1 MSVSKATEVERKYTV
16 PTGATLPDLS
26 TVTGVTGAEAQPLAS
41 LDAVYVDTADRTLL
55 AARIAVRRRTG
66 GHDAGWHVKLPAPTG
81 RVELQAPIDD
91 ADPEAVPAALTAALR
106 SRVRGRPLE
115 PIARIRTE
123 RRGVVV
129 RSADGGAVEVVDDL
143 VTASDLGAGVLRSW
157 REWEAEQVGDPTAS
171 AALLAGIDAALRDVG
186 AAPSDSPAK
195 LAQALGLV
203 GAAVPSAPA
212 TAGEILVAAIAGHTE
227 QLHRGLQALALD
239 GDPDGTRVHELRK
252 TLRRIRSL
260 LALKPIAG
268 PAGSVLKDRLGP
280 LGTTLG
286 EARDPLVQA
295 RVAEVLL
302 SGLDVDTPGFAAAR
316 SALVDAPRAGL
327 AQGTAA
333 AASTLQ
339 SAEALDVL
347 AALEGFVADGPKA
360 GGGRKVLVRAGG
372 RAVDRARQAAR
383 RASSSDLESL
393 HTARKASKRARF
405 VAEELVA
412 LGIVKPKSPLAK
424 AGRHA
429 EQVQDALGEH
439 RDLALL
445 GDRLTVLSAEFTAA
459 GTSAFALGVVA
470 ERGRRRLAVL
480 LDEARHR
487 IRRFR

>member
-16 PTGATLPDLS
+16 PAGATLPDLS
-26 TVTGVTGAEAQPLAS
+26 TVTGVTATEAQPLAA
-41 LDAVYVDTADRTLL
+41 LDAIYVDTADRTLL
-55 AARIAVRRRTG
+55 TARIAVRRRTG

-81 RVELQAPIDD
+81 RVELQAPID
-91 ADPEAVPAALTAALR
+91 AAEPEAVPAVLTAALR

-129 RSADGGAVEVVDDL
+129 RGADGRAVEVVDDL
-143 VTASDLGAGVLRSW
+143 VTATDLDAGVVRSW
-157 REWEAEQVGDPTAS
+157 REWEAEQVGDPAAS
-171 AALLAGIDAALRDVG
+171 AALLERIDAALRGAG

-203 GAAVPSAPA
+203 GAPTPAMPA
-212 TAGEILVAAIAGHTE
+212 TAGEILVQAVARHTE
-227 QLHRGLQALALD
+227 QLHRGLQTVALD
-239 GDPDGTRVHELRK
+239 GDPDGTLVHELRK

-268 PAGSVLKDRLGP
+268 QAGAVLKDRLGP

-295 RVAEVLL
+295 QVAEALL
-302 SGLDVDTPGFAAAR
+302 TGLTIDTPGFAAAR
-316 SALVDAPRAGL
+316 SALVDEPRAGL

-333 AASTLQ
+333 ATAAVQ
-339 SAEALDVL
+339 SAEALEVL
-347 AALEGFVADGPKA
+347 AALEDFAADGPKA
-360 GGGRKVLVRAGG
+360 GGGEKALVRAGG
-372 RAVDRARQAAR
+372 RVVDRARQRANQ
-383 RASSSDLESL
+383 ASSSDIESL
-393 HTARKASKRARF
+393 HTARKAAKRARF

-412 LGIVKPKSPLAK
+412 LGVVKPKSPLATS
-424 AGRHA
+424 GREA
-429 EQVQDALGEH
+429 EAVQDALGDH

-445 GDRLTVLSAEFTAA
+445 IDRLTVLSAEFTAS

-480 LDEARHR
+480 LDEATHR
-487 IRRFR
+487 LRRFR